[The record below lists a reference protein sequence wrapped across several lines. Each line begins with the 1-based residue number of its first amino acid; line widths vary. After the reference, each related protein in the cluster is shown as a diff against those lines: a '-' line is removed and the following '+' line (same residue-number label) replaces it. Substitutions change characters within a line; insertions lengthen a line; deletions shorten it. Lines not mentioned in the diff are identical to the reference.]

1 MEAARCRFYIRAQR
15 GVILFPSMN
24 SGWKHWCAWCAIPM
38 LLNFSSNAQDRTQAR
53 SMVIS
58 RHGIVATSQTLASQA
73 GAQILARGGS
83 AMDAAIAANAVLGV
97 VEPNSDGVG
106 GDLFAMYWDAKTG
119 KLTGI
124 NASGWAPKAL
134 NIEYLRAKG
143 ISTMPQNGIQSV
155 TVPGCVDGW
164 EKLHAKFGKVP
175 WRDLMQP
182 AIYYAENG
190 FPVTEMIAGA
200 WERATTTLELDENG
214 RRVFMPNGR
223 APAVGEMFHNP
234 ELGQALALIA
244 DGGAAA
250 FYRGPIAKAI
260 LHTSDKR
267 GGTMAASDLS
277 EFTSEWVEPIST
289 DYRGWKIYE
298 LPPNGQGMATLEM
311 LNIMERFPLASY
323 GPFSAD
329 AFHIRMEAQK
339 LAYSDL
345 QRYLADP
352 RYTQVPVA
360 EIVSKRYAEDR
371 ARRIDLTRAQCEAA
385 PGEPKQYAGDTIYL
399 SAVDRE
405 GNIASLIQSVY
416 LSFGSGV
423 VVEGY
428 GFHLQNRGGLFEMDP
443 SHPNA
448 LAGRKRPFHTIIPA
462 FMEKGP
468 VHIGFGIMGGLNQAQ
483 AHAQFVSYMVDHE
496 MNIQA
501 ALEAPRFTKLNFGG
515 CDVLMEARVPAEVRT
530 ELTNRGHKLDLQGD
544 FSSWMGGGQV
554 VVHDSATGVNYGAS
568 SPRKDGAAV
577 PEAPD
582 YFGGVKAKGKGQ
594 KTRGKI

>member
-1 MEAARCRFYIRAQR
+1 M
-15 GVILFPSMN
+15 
-24 SGWKHWCAWCAIPM
+24 
-38 LLNFSSNAQDRTQAR
+38 SSNAQDRTQAR

-58 RHGIVATSQTLASQA
+58 RQGIVATSQTLASQA

-97 VEPNSDGVG
+97 VEPMSDGIG
-106 GDLFAMYWDAKTG
+106 GDLFAIYWDAKTG

-134 NIEYLRAKG
+134 SIEYLKAKG
-143 ISTMPQNGIQSV
+143 ITSMPQNGIQSV

-164 EKLHAKFGKVP
+164 EKLHGKFGKLP
-175 WRDLMQP
+175 WRDLFQP
-182 AIYYAENG
+182 AVYYAENG
-190 FPVTEMIAGA
+190 FPVTELIAGGWGRA
-200 WERATTTLELDENG
+200 RATLEADENG
-214 RRVFMPNGR
+214 RRIFLPQGR
-223 APAVGEMFHNP
+223 APAVGEIFHNP
-234 ELGQALALIA
+234 ELGRALELIA
-244 DGGAAA
+244 EGGAAA

-260 LHTSDKR
+260 LRTSDKQ
-267 GGTMAASDLS
+267 GGTMAAADLS
-277 EFTSEWVEPIST
+277 EFASEWVEPIST
-289 DYRGWKIYE
+289 DYRGWKVYE

-311 LNIMERFPLASY
+311 LNLMERFPLASY
-323 GPFSAD
+323 GALSAD

-339 LAYSDL
+339 LAYADL
-345 QRYLADP
+345 HRYLADP
-352 RYTQVPVA
+352 RFAKVPVEGIISKKYAA
-360 EIVSKRYAEDR
+360 ER
-371 ARRIDLTRAQCEAA
+371 AGLIDMKRAQCDAE
-385 PGEPKQYAGDTIYL
+385 PGDPKQYAGDTIYL

-423 VVEGY
+423 AVEGY
-428 GFHLQNRGGLFEMDP
+428 GFHLQDRGGLFEMDAA
-443 SHPNA
+443 HPNA

-483 AHAQFVSYMVDHE
+483 AHAQFVSYVVDHE

-501 ALEAPRFTKLNFGG
+501 GLEAPRFTKLNFGG
-515 CDVLMEARVPAEVRT
+515 CDVMIEARVPADVRT
-530 ELTNRGHKLDLQGD
+530 ELGDRGHRLDLQGD

-582 YFGGVKAKGKGQ
+582 
-594 KTRGKI
+594 